1 MRQVRKKMVVRIGRG
16 LIDTRSQPGMPDLYP
31 SSLSSEILVTHGF
44 ESRWLGP
51 EKLDPR
57 LWPGHAG
64 RECIVAL
71 LVLEGALCLE
81 WASGAAKEIPAGRIA
96 WLNFA
101 ADCPARCR
109 VLTAPHSQQ
118 VLMLAYPLGWVR
130 GSLDKLRQELAAD
143 LQTLLL
149 GPCAAAPMVVRALD
163 AADRVWA
170 SALLAPTLCPEARS
184 LLEGSRMSEFFFRK
198 VLLEARG
205 EEHFCT
211 RTRRLALERVA
222 KVREALL
229 QDLENPPSLEELARL
244 CGCHPQYLS
253 RTFSE
258 TAGMTISLCL
268 RQLRIERAAEL
279 LASGRM
285 NASEAALEVGYRSL
299 SHFSQAFR
307 AEKGTSPSAW
317 MRRGGAAALAA

>member
-1 MRQVRKKMVVRIGRG
+1 MSAPAMSTPHPGAPPRG
-16 LIDTRSQPGMPDLYP
+16 L
-31 SSLSSEILVTHGF
+31 GF
-44 ESRWLGP
+44 ESRWLSPGKA
-51 EKLDPR
+51 EPR
-57 LWPGHAG
+57 FWPGRAG
-64 RECIVAL
+64 PDAIVAL
-71 LVLEGALCLE
+71 LVMEGGLRLDWQA
-81 WASGAAKEIPAGRIA
+81 GIVKEIPPGRIA

-101 ADCPARCR
+101 AGGPSRCR
-109 VLTAPHSQQ
+109 LIAAPHEQQ
-118 VLMLAYPLGWVR
+118 ALMLAFPLDWAR
-130 GSLDKLRQELAAD
+130 GSLDKLRQELSAD

-149 GPCAAAPMVVRALD
+149 GPCPAAPMILRPLD
-163 AADRVWA
+163 AGDRVWA
-170 SALLAPTLCPEARS
+170 RALLAPTLCPEARS

-222 KVREALL
+222 KVRETLL
-229 QDLENPPSLEELARL
+229 QDLENPPCLEELARL

-268 RQLRIERAAEL
+268 RRLRIERAAEL
-279 LASGRM
+279 LASGSM

-307 AEKGTSPSAW
+307 AEKGTSPSEW
-317 MRRGGAAALAA
+317 MRGGARALAA